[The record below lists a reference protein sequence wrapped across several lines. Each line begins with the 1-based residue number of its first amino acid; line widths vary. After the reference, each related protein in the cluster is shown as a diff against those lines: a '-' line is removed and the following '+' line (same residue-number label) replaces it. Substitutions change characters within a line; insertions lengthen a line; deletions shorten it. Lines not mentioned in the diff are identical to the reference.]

1 MSEPTAD
8 ETNYLVGLNLTD
20 RRVVVFGGGTV
31 AQRRL
36 GLLVA
41 SGAAVHVISREVT
54 PAVEGMATAGQ
65 ITLELRPYQ
74 EGDLEGAW
82 YAIASTDEPETNAA
96 IVAEAERHRVFCVRA
111 DNAKHGT
118 AVTPASA
125 EYDGM
130 SIGVLAGGD
139 HRRSAAVRTAVVE
152 GLQSGVL
159 ADTAEPAAPG
169 VALVGGGPGDP
180 DLITV
185 RGRRLLARADV
196 VVADRLAPPELLAE
210 LGPDV
215 EVIDAA
221 KIPYGRAM
229 AQEAIN
235 AALIDNAKAGKFVV
249 RLKGG
254 DPYVFGRGYEELEAC
269 AAAGVPVT
277 VVPGITSAISVPSAA
292 GIPVTHRGV
301 THEFVV
307 VSGHVAPNHPDSL
320 VDWSALAKLRG
331 TIVLLMAVERIDQFA
346 AALIEGG
353 RAASTPVTVIQ
364 EGTLRTQR
372 EVRADLATVAQRVKD
387 EEIKPPAIIV
397 IGPVAG
403 FSVNAG

>member
-1 MSEPTAD
+1 M
-8 ETNYLVGLNLTD
+8 
-20 RRVVVFGGGTV
+20 
-31 AQRRL
+31 
-36 GLLVA
+36 
-41 SGAAVHVISREVT
+41 
-54 PAVEGMATAGQ
+54 
-65 ITLELRPYQ
+65 
-74 EGDLEGAW
+74 
-82 YAIASTDEPETNAA
+82 
-96 IVAEAERHRVFCVRA
+96 
-111 DNAKHGT
+111 
-118 AVTPASA
+118 
-125 EYDGM
+125 
-130 SIGVLAGGD
+130 
-139 HRRSAAVRTAVVE
+139 
-152 GLQSGVL
+152 
-159 ADTAEPAAPG
+159 
-169 VALVGGGPGDP
+169 
-180 DLITV
+180 
-185 RGRRLLARADV
+185 LARADV

-235 AALIDNAKAGKFVV
+235 AALIANAKAGKFVV

-301 THEFVV
+301 THAFVV
-307 VSGHVAPNHPDSL
+307 VSGHVAPDHPDSL

-346 AALIEGG
+346 RALVDGG
-353 RAASTPVTVIQ
+353 RPSTTPVTVIQ

-372 EVRADLATVAQRVKD
+372 ELRADLATVAQRVKD

-403 FSVNAG
+403 FSVDAG